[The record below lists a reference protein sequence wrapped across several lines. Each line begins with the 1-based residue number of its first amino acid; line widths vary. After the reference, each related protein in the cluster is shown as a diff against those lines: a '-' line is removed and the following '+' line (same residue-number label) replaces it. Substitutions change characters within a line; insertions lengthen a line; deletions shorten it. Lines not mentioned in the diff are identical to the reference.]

1 MPDTTLPDFFYHTD
15 VHTHR
20 RGAGMITSVEPGEDT
35 AGAERLSVGI
45 HPWHADTGD
54 IEAVRALALSDP
66 RVVAIG
72 ECGLDRFR
80 GPSIDIQQEVF
91 EKHILLSEELR
102 LPLVIHCV
110 RAYSDL
116 LALRKKHTPVQPWII
131 HGFRGKP
138 ELAQQLVRQGL
149 YLSLGHLHNL
159 AVPASVPSPHLLRE
173 TDSPAQ

>member
-1 MPDTTLPDFFYHTD
+1 MADTALPEFFYHTD

-20 RGAGMITSVEPGEDT
+20 RGPGMITSVEPGEDT

-54 IEAVRALALSDP
+54 IDAVRTLALTDP

-80 GPSIDIQQEVF
+80 GPSPDIQQQVF

-102 LPLVIHCV
+102 LPLIIHCV
-110 RAYSDL
+110 RAYNDI
-116 LALRKKHTPVQPWII
+116 LALHKKHNPAQPWII

-138 ELAQQLVRQGL
+138 ELARQLVRQSL
-149 YLSLGHLHNL
+149 YLSLGPLHNL
-159 AVPASVPSPHLLRE
+159 AIPASVPPSHLLRE
-173 TDSPAQ
+173 TDAPAQ

>member
-1 MPDTTLPDFFYHTD
+1 MSSKPLADFFYSTD

-20 RGAGMITSVEPGEDT
+20 RGPGMITSIEPGEDT

-54 IEAVRALALSDP
+54 VAAVRGIALAEP

-80 GPSIDIQQEVF
+80 GPSLEVQQQVF
-91 EKHILLSEELR
+91 EQQIQLAEELG
-102 LPLVIHCV
+102 LPMIIHCV
-110 RAYSDL
+110 RAFNEL
-116 LALRKKHTPVQPWII
+116 IALRLKYRPSQPWIV

-138 ELAQQLVRQGL
+138 ELARQLVGHGF
-149 YLSLGHLHNL
+149 YLSLGSLYNL
-159 AVPASVPSPHLLRE
+159 AVPAAVPAAYLLHE
-173 TDSPAQ
+173 TDLQAE